1 MEWWQQFWIK
11 GIDVQFG
18 LKMGEVLQSRRWL
31 LDIISSIINVRQ
43 PNGESKT
50 SQSDANQSVETSSEI
65 VEIWAKPLRLL
76 ITSSLFVV
84 PEKLSKKCKI
94 HELKQILELAEI
106 EDEQLADINNQIQN
120 IINVNRNAYL
130 KYAFEFAK
138 EWAVQKGVQLRNP
151 FEDVAQDVW
160 NRLLNLDFSNHQYKK
175 ILEPLLSQCGFNMMI
190 DSANGAVL
198 NDILN
203 LIEDRKID
211 DDWMPALVE
220 LLISFFTDDSQKTRS
235 LVLSCFKQ
243 INQDL
248 NRKSIEVIAGA
259 IDPAKDA
266 SLEVED
272 DDVEDGEDSDEENGD
287 GENGDEKMDD
297 DSDEDDESEDDSE
310 DEGIDTAA
318 DNDADMEEL
327 KRKLAAAMGEKDPTD
342 DREEESDED
351 EDDDFTDEQMFAMD
365 NAISGA
371 FKSMGKGKKK
381 ADQKIE
387 LQKRNFKL
395 RVLDL
400 VEIFMK
406 RNSKSPHQFL
416 FVKPLLKC
424 ARAKTESPLSQKAG
438 KMVSKVMPSEK
449 VRILSLPL
457 VTQLFM
463 NLF

>member
-1 MEWWQQFWIK
+1 
-11 GIDVQFG
+11 
-18 LKMGEVLQSRRWL
+18 
-31 LDIISSIINVRQ
+31 
-43 PNGESKT
+43 
-50 SQSDANQSVETSSEI
+50 
-65 VEIWAKPLRLL
+65 
-76 ITSSLFVV
+76 
-84 PEKLSKKCKI
+84 
-94 HELKQILELAEI
+94 
-106 EDEQLADINNQIQN
+106 
-120 IINVNRNAYL
+120 
-130 KYAFEFAK
+130 
-138 EWAVQKGVQLRNP
+138 
-151 FEDVAQDVW
+151 
-160 NRLLNLDFSNHQYKK
+160 
-175 ILEPLLSQCGFNMMI
+175 MMI

-248 NRKSIEVIAGA
+248 NRKAIEVIASA

-272 DDVEDGEDSDEENGD
+272 DDAVDEDGVDEDSGEDGE
-287 GENGDEKMDD
+287 GENGEEKMDE
-297 DSDEDDESEDDSE
+297 DESEDDDESDDDSE
-310 DEGIDTAA
+310 DEGIDNTA
-318 DNDADMEEL
+318 DNDAEMEEL
-327 KRKLAAAMGEKDPTD
+327 KRKLAIAMGEKDPND
-342 DREEESDED
+342 DREDESDED
-351 EDDDFTDEQMFAMD
+351 ESEDDFTDEQMFAMD

-406 RNSKSPHQFL
+406 RNSKSPNQFL

-449 VRILSLPL
+449 VSILRVESSVKKSTKP
-457 VTQLFM
+457 
-463 NLF
+463 

>member
-1 MEWWQQFWIK
+1 MLYFQPSKIK
-11 GIDVQFG
+11 
-18 LKMGEVLQSRRWL
+18 
-31 LDIISSIINVRQ
+31 
-43 PNGESKT
+43 
-50 SQSDANQSVETSSEI
+50 
-65 VEIWAKPLRLL
+65 
-76 ITSSLFVV
+76 
-84 PEKLSKKCKI
+84 
-94 HELKQILELAEI
+94 LA
-106 EDEQLADINNQIQN
+106 
-120 IINVNRNAYL
+120 
-130 KYAFEFAK
+130 
-138 EWAVQKGVQLRNP
+138 
-151 FEDVAQDVW
+151 
-160 NRLLNLDFSNHQYKK
+160 
-175 ILEPLLSQCGFNMMI
+175 
-190 DSANGAVL
+190 
-198 NDILN
+198 
-203 LIEDRKID
+203 
-211 DDWMPALVE
+211 
-220 LLISFFTDDSQKTRS
+220 
-235 LVLSCFKQ
+235 
-243 INQDL
+243 QDL

-272 DDVEDGEDSDEENGD
+272 DDVEDGDDSDEENGD

-318 DNDADMEEL
+318 DNDAEMEEL
-327 KRKLAAAMGEKDPTD
+327 KRKLAIAMGEKDPND
-342 DREEESDED
+342 DREDESSDED
-351 EDDDFTDEQMFAMD
+351 EDDFTDEQMFAMD

-406 RNSKSPHQFL
+406 RNSKSPNQFL

-449 VRILSLPL
+449 VMIMS
-457 VTQLFM
+457 Q
-463 NLF
+463 NLI